1 MADAQVPADISAK
14 LDNLL
19 RTVELNTHEISQV
32 KNQYSALDVAVN
44 RIQTRVLEKF
54 PTNQFEASGS
64 DPPSPHPSPAHK
76 LKFPDYYGK
85 DDPAI
90 WLHKCEQ
97 CFQAYRTPEAN
108 KT

>member
-19 RTVELNTHEISQV
+19 RAVELNTHEISQV

-54 PTNQFEASGS
+54 PTN
-64 DPPSPHPSPAHK
+64 
-76 LKFPDYYGK
+76 
-85 DDPAI
+85 
-90 WLHKCEQ
+90 
-97 CFQAYRTPEAN
+97 
-108 KT
+108 